1 MKNGFI
7 LCGEVVA
14 NDSDQIHVSKET
26 GGDRE
31 ISRGATNDAIDLSI
45 RAFNGVKCHGTY
57 DEQRHSF
64 SLPGAGLMSGT
75 LLRGIRRGK
84 QSGNRAAAF
93 QKATRTYIC

>member
-7 LCGEVVA
+7 LCGEIVA

-31 ISRGATNDAIDLSI
+31 ISRRATNDAIDLSI

-64 SLPGAGLMSGT
+64 SFQGPG
-75 LLRGIRRGK
+75 
-84 QSGNRAAAF
+84 
-93 QKATRTYIC
+93 